1 MRLFARALLLGLIVA
16 TPAAN
21 GAEPPTENSE
31 NPAAAPK
38 LDTNWHVLVAPM
50 RRARPGLRAL
60 PQNAPVTP
68 LSEFELTGAK
78 PGDQFQLGNFATDG
92 KWGIQDGAVTRID
105 GRNAALKLGRA
116 ENFELEGI
124 LDLGEVGGWFLLIGW
139 DEGHGYSITNIG
151 FRESPS
157 PWFITEY
164 RGSTAISDTHQEVA
178 KHAWRKE
185 QTLKLTVKQNE
196 LNLAVGKT
204 NVLKQQVLPNYSAG
218 DIILGVYDTKYG
230 PRPLRIKSLRIRN
243 IEIDPAPKPD

>member
-1 MRLFARALLLGLIVA
+1 MRSSARALLLSLCLA
-16 TPAAN
+16 TTAASNAAPPA
-21 GAEPPTENSE
+21 ENSE
-31 NPAAAPK
+31 KPAAAPR
-38 LDTNWHVLVAPM
+38 LDTDWHVLVAPM

-60 PQNAPVTP
+60 PQNAPITP

-124 LDLGEVGGWFLLIGW
+124 LELGEVGGWFLLIGW

-164 RGSTAISDTHQEVA
+164 RGATAIADTHQEVA

-204 NVLKQQVLPNYSAG
+204 NVLKQQVLPNYAEG

-243 IEIDPAPKPD
+243 VEIDPAPKPD